1 MKAYAKNIRISPKKL
16 NVVATIVRN
25 MDVNKA
31 MDILKYMPNKWSWIL
46 YKVVASAAANAKV
59 NDNQETAS
67 LVISSINASK
77 WAVYKRWNPISR
89 WRSHKILKRTTNI
102 LVELKV
108 K

>member
-16 NVVATIVRN
+16 SVVATIVRN
-25 MDVNKA
+25 MEASKA
-31 MDILKYMPNKWSWIL
+31 MDILKYMPNKWSGLL
-46 YKVVASAAANAKV
+46 YKVIASAVANAKT
-59 NDNQETAS
+59 NDNQDSAN
-67 LVISSINASK
+67 LVLNSIIVSK

-89 WRSHKILKRTTNI
+89 WRSHAVLKRTTNI

>member
-16 NVVATIVRN
+16 NVVASIVRN
-25 MDVNKA
+25 MEVTKA
-31 MDILKYMPNKWSWIL
+31 LDILKYMPNKWSGLL
-46 YKVVASAAANAKV
+46 YKVVASAAANAKT
-59 NDNQETAS
+59 NDNQDVAN
-67 LVISSINASK
+67 LVLNSIIATK

-89 WRSHKILKRTTNI
+89 GRSHRILKRTTNI

>member
-16 NVVATIVRN
+16 SVVASIVRN
-25 MDVNKA
+25 MEVNKA
-31 MDILKYMPNKWSWIL
+31 LDILKYMPNKWSWLL
-46 YKVVASAAANAKV
+46 YKVVASALANAKA
-59 NDNQETAS
+59 NDNQSASS
-67 LVISSINASK
+67 LVLNSVIVSK

-89 WRSHKILKRTTNI
+89 GRSHAILKRTTNI

>member
-31 MDILKYMPNKWSWIL
+31 LDILKYMPNKWSGLL
-46 YKVVASAAANAKV
+46 YKVIASAAANAKT
-59 NDNQETAS
+59 NDNQEMAN
-67 LVISSINASK
+67 LVVSTINASK

-89 WRSHKILKRTTNI
+89 WRSHRILKRTTNI